1 MMAYF
6 INKKYI
12 SRVGNYLESY
22 FKRKCADCYLYSED
36 GAQFKTHKELFG
48 QTDFL
53 RKILS
58 SAKDHC
64 CGILEIICPCTKQE
78 LSHLVTFL
86 YRYVQPKPRKSHFL
100 IKIGLLLTHIN
111 HPKSAVTHFFFT
123 A

>member
-1 MMAYF
+1 MYLLV
-6 INKKYI
+6 NKEHTSIIEDYMD
-12 SRVGNYLESY
+12 SY
-22 FKRKCADCYLYSED
+22 VTKKPADCILYSKD
-36 GAQFKTHKELFG
+36 GSQFKIHKELFG

-86 YRYVQPKPRKSHFL
+86 YRYVQQ
-100 IKIGLLLTHIN
+100 N
-111 HPKSAVTHFFFT
+111 HREALV
-123 A
+123 